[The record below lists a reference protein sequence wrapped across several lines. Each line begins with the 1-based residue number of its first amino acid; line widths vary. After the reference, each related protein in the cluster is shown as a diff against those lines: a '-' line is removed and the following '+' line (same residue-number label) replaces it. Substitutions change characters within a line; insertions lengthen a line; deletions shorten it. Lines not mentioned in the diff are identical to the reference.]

1 MGTTVRRRLQHFH
14 DCWFTILDEH
24 RRLLE
29 FSCTSRHT
37 LAQFLAAHPEL
48 AANPPEPLSR
58 WPATYWKTLPA
69 GFLIRQ
75 TVPADF
81 SQTCPPAWSHSLA
94 QVLKQA
100 NIVN

>member
-1 MGTTVRRRLQHFH
+1 M
-14 DCWFTILDEH
+14 
-24 RRLLE
+24 
-29 FSCTSRHT
+29 
-37 LAQFLAAHPEL
+37 AQFLSAHPEL
-48 AANPPEPLSR
+48 AASPPEPLSR
-58 WPATYWKTLPA
+58 WPAAYWKTLHA
-69 GFLIRQ
+69 CFLIRQ